1 MRDEEYVNQVANH
14 ASAKGNVMA
23 EHEDGSH
30 TRVLSPTQLIAWA
43 DGSADAVRIR
53 TYRDVIPGGFLAAL
67 VPARIDWKASD
78 PNGDDPFLI
87 IRNVNYGGNPFEKTT
102 MLHRVRVA
110 LSGIAFVELT
120 LVPST
125 RGGLRAVAHHAQLRF
140 VFKADK
146 RPVLLSLAESAAGS
160 AACIPDL
167 ILSWET
173 WHESSVRYSGF
184 KGFDAASYKLSMR
197 AYAGPQRFLEDSL
210 RGKDWYSYRVRMP
223 GGEQG
228 NAELLKVVLALG
240 DGVANDIVADLLD
253 KGEAEFLKNAPPDEI
268 NDRSDSEWQ
277 KARELVLERR
287 KIDDPHLNLSQD
299 QDGYQ
304 TLVRSCATMARYAI
318 LTATDRLIDRG
329 ITDGVSP
336 DAVPKPLIGE
346 PARWMEKIAHTNLAG
361 MFIRAPLAL
370 AYIIRHPEAIPA
382 KIPIELADVGLME
395 KRDGKAW
402 VVKYSHKGTK
412 PYDSLGICGMDYDS

>member
-1 MRDEEYVNQVANH
+1 
-14 ASAKGNVMA
+14 MA
-23 EHEDGSH
+23 EHEDHSN
-30 TRVLSPTQLIAWA
+30 TRVLSPAQLLAWA
-43 DGSADAVRIR
+43 DGSEDVVRLR

-67 VPARIDWKASD
+67 TPARIDWKASD
-78 PNGDDPFLI
+78 PDGDDPFVI

-140 VFKADK
+140 VFKAHK
-146 RPVLLSLAESAAGS
+146 RPVLLSLADSTAGS
-160 AACIPDL
+160 SACIPDL
-167 ILSWET
+167 VLSWET

-184 KGFDAASYKLSMR
+184 KGLDAASYKLSMR

-210 RGKDWYSYRVRMP
+210 RGRDWFSYRVRMP

-228 NAELLKVVLALG
+228 NIELLKVVLALG
-240 DGVANDIVADLLD
+240 DGVAHDIVAGLLD
-253 KGEAEFLKNAPPDEI
+253 KGEAEFRKNIALDETSEAP
-268 NDRSDSEWQ
+268 DSEWQ
-277 KARELVLERR
+277 EVRELILQRR

-304 TLVRSCATMARYAI
+304 TLVRSCATLARYTI
-318 LTATDRLIDRG
+318 LTTASRLIERG
-329 ITDGVSP
+329 FTDGLSP
-336 DAVPKPLIGE
+336 DTVPQPFIGE
-346 PARWMEKIAHTNLAG
+346 PARWMEQVAHTNLMG
-361 MFIRAPLAL
+361 MFLRAPLAL

-382 KIPIELADVGLME
+382 KIPIELADAGLME
-395 KRDGKAW
+395 KRSGKAW
-402 VVKYSHKGTK
+402 VVKYSHNGKK